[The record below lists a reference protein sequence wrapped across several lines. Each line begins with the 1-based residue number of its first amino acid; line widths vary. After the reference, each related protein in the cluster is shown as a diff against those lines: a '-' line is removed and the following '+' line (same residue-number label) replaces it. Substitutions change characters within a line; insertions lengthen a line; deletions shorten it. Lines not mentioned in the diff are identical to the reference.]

1 MITNERVLENIEFS
15 ADVAIEALQSIKR
28 AAKEDKRIEESYFN
42 YELALARES
51 INDMKAFKE
60 AMEVWEKH

>member
-15 ADVAIEALQSIKR
+15 VDVAIEALQSIKR
-28 AAKEDKRIEESYFN
+28 AAKEDKRVEGSYFN
-42 YELALARES
+42 YNLALARES

>member
-28 AAKEDKRIEESYFN
+28 AGEVEE
-42 YELALARES
+42 
-51 INDMKAFKE
+51 K
-60 AMEVWEKH
+60 